1 MSCLQEKDKTFSI
14 GPFNE
19 DNKLFLSA
27 FLKFE
32 VEWASNDSYFNRLQ
46 NFISQRIAEVVEVEY
61 IYCCR
66 EEQAYFVWIIINQF
80 DPSVRRKIYE
90 KQKEIIR
97 RFRDEMFDFYV
108 VARLDQPPDSIV
120 KHRNV
125 ELIYPL

>member
-1 MSCLQEKDKTFSI
+1 MLFIQKEEKTFSV
-14 GPFNE
+14 GPFDEVKNYFLEWGIKEDYYNSNE
-19 DNKLFLSA
+19 
-27 FLKFE
+27 
-32 VEWASNDSYFNRLQ
+32 NRLQ
-46 NFISQRIAEVVEVEY
+46 NFISKKLSEVTEVEY

-66 EEQAYFVWIIINQF
+66 EDQAYFVWIIINQF
-80 DPSVRRKIYE
+80 DPSVRRKTYE

-97 RFRDEMFDFYV
+97 RFREEMFDFYV